1 MCVNFVFAVGDTYAQ
16 HEDWKEYAYIIIL
29 YFANCF
35 FQLYEIYFVVRNYE
49 IIWSGQLINIL
60 KHTTDGK
67 KKRVSSRCFFFFSV
81 KKGKFSYISHVV
93 FHMSIRIFSCVF
105 FPFLKSWFK
114 EVRNINQIF
123 SPKDHY
129 KLHGQAPLVHS
140 PCYSNSLVCLEQLAV
155 PSSPL
160 HLSRLARV
168 VRTRTALLMAYHR
181 AAPKTSSEHHRPVWF
196 VWDRKY
202 RKL

>member
-1 MCVNFVFAVGDTYAQ
+1 MARKKGSLHAV
-16 HEDWKEYAYIIIL
+16 
-29 YFANCF
+29 
-35 FQLYEIYFVVRNYE
+35 
-49 IIWSGQLINIL
+49 
-60 KHTTDGK
+60 
-67 KKRVSSRCFFFFSV
+67 FFFFSV

-181 AAPKTSSEHHRPVWF
+181 AAPKTSSEHHGPGWF
-196 VWDRKY
+196 VWIESIVNFN
-202 RKL
+202 